1 MSLLQNAEV
10 IRNHIMR
17 DMSEGVMTIGFDGI
31 ISDINPAAERIL
43 ERSAEELVGQP
54 CAACFFDIPEND
66 GFTQMILEAIYDR
79 GSAHERVVDFHTDRS
94 VKQLRIRTSFLN
106 NEEAAIGIICVLE
119 DVSEMEE
126 LRDALKAMER
136 IRSMNTKLELRNR
149 LLSETFGRFLSDEI
163 VKELLETP
171 DGLMLGGKKRELTVM
186 MSDLR
191 GFTAISEHMD
201 PQKLLDM
208 LNHYLGQMTEII
220 QRNSGTIVE
229 FLGDG
234 IMTIFG
240 APAESSIHAEQAVAA
255 AVEMQMKM
263 EQINEWN
270 RSRGYPGLQM
280 GIGIHTGEM
289 IVGNI
294 GSEKR
299 TKYGVVGSNVNLAG
313 RIESYTVGGQILIS
327 PQTRQAVGSKLTV
340 DEELRVFP
348 KGLKTELV
356 LSSITGIGAPYHLS
370 FGQDRDM
377 PQMLAAPLPIRFA
390 LISEKQVDGDTQ
402 EGLLTALSETGAI
415 LSAKKL
421 PEVFDD
427 LRLDIGDGLFA
438 KVLSCRED
446 GCLLRFTSLPASFCA
461 WYAGIRR

>member
-1 MSLLQNAEV
+1 MSRLQNAEV

-31 ISDINPAAERIL
+31 ISDINPAAEGIL
-43 ERSAEELVGQP
+43 ERSAKELVGRP

-66 GFTQMILEAIYDR
+66 GFTQMILDAIYDR
-79 GSAHERVVDFHTDRS
+79 SSAHERVVDFHTGKS
-94 VKQLRIRTSFLN
+94 IKQLRIKTSFLK
-106 NEEAAIGIICVLE
+106 NEESAIGIICVLE
-119 DVSEMEE
+119 DVSELEE

-136 IRSMNTKLELRNR
+136 IRAMNTQLELRNR

-163 VKELLETP
+163 VKELLESP

-191 GFTAISEHMD
+191 GFTAISERME

-208 LNHYLGQMTEII
+208 LNHYLGQMTEVI
-220 QRNSGTIVE
+220 QKNAGTIVE
-229 FLGDG
+229 FIGDG
-234 IMTIFG
+234 IMAIFG

-270 RSRGYPGLQM
+270 VSRGYPGLQM

-299 TKYGVVGSNVNLAG
+299 TKYGVVGSNMNLAG

-327 PQTRQAVGSKLTV
+327 PQTRQAVRPALTV
-340 DEELRVFP
+340 DNELHVFP
-348 KGLKTELV
+348 KGLEYELT
-356 LSSITGIGAPYHLS
+356 LSSVTGIGAPYALS
-370 FGQDRDM
+370 SSQSVSA
-377 PQMLAAPLPIRFA
+377 PQTLAAPIPVRFA
-390 LISEKQVDGDTQ
+390 CISEKHVDTISQ
-402 EGLLTALSETGAI
+402 EGLLIALSETAAV
-415 LSAKKL
+415 LSAAEL
-421 PEVFDD
+421 PEVFSN
-427 LRLDIGDGLFA
+427 LRLDIGEGLFA
-438 KVLSCRED
+438 KVLSAEKD
-446 GCLLRFTSLPASFCA
+446 SCLLRFTSLPASFDE
-461 WYAGIRR
+461 WYAGH

>member
-1 MSLLQNAEV
+1 MQNAEV

-43 ERSAEELVGQP
+43 ERSAEELVGRP
-54 CAACFFDIPEND
+54 CAVCFFDIPEND

-79 GSAHERVVDFHTDRS
+79 GSAHERVVDFHTGKTT
-94 VKQLRIRTSFLN
+94 KQLRIRTSFLY

-119 DVSEMEE
+119 DVSELEE
-126 LRDALKAMER
+126 LRDAIKAMER
-136 IRSMNTKLELRNR
+136 IRSMNAQLELRNR

-163 VKELLETP
+163 VKQLLETP

-191 GFTAISEHMD
+191 GFTAISERME

-220 QRNSGTIVE
+220 QKNAGTIVE
-229 FLGDG
+229 FIGDG
-234 IMTIFG
+234 IMAIFG

-270 RSRGYPGLQM
+270 ALRGYPSLQM

-299 TKYGVVGSNVNLAG
+299 TKYGVVGSSVNLAG
-313 RIESYTVGGQILIS
+313 RIESYTIGGQILIS
-327 PQTRQAVGSKLTV
+327 PQTRQAAGAELTV
-340 DEELRVFP
+340 DNELRVLP
-348 KGLKTELV
+348 KGLEHELT
-356 LSSITGIGAPYHLS
+356 LSSITGIGAPYALS
-370 FGQDRDM
+370 HTRSVS
-377 PQMLAAPLPIRFA
+377 APRTLGDPVPVRFA
-390 LISEKQVDGDTQ
+390 CISEKHVDTTAR
-402 EGLLTALSETGAI
+402 EGLLTALSKTAAV
-415 LSAKKL
+415 LSAAEL
-421 PEVFDD
+421 PEALSN
-427 LRLDIGDGLFA
+427 LRIDIREGLFA
-438 KVLSCRED
+438 KVLSAEK
-446 GCLLRFTSLPASFCA
+446 GSCLLRFTSLPASFDE
-461 WYAGIRR
+461 WYADHCGR